1 MAVVAARAGGLRRL
15 ADVLGASVLVVLT
28 LPLLAVGAAAVL
40 LGSGRPVF
48 FGHLR
53 LGRGGRRFRCW
64 KLRTMRVDA
73 ERHLDREPGLKAK
86 YVANGFKLPTDGDPR
101 VTTVGRWL
109 RRSYLDELPQLFN
122 VLNGTMSLIGPRP
135 IVPDELV
142 HYGAAADELLHAR
155 PGMVGAWTSCGL
167 RRPDYPE
174 RAQLEL
180 DYIRNRSPRRD
191 LVILAR
197 TIPLVLRGQAE
208 S

>member
-1 MAVVAARAGGLRRL
+1 MAIVRARAGALRRL
-15 ADVLGASVLVVLT
+15 ADVVGACVLLLLT
-28 LPLLAVGAAAVL
+28 LPMLAVGTAAVL
-40 LGSGRPVF
+40 IGSGRPIF
-48 FGHLR
+48 FGHVR
-53 LGRGGRRFRCW
+53 LGREGRRFRCW
-64 KLRTMRVDA
+64 KLRTMGVDA
-73 ERHLDREPGLKAK
+73 ERHLEREPGLKAK
-86 YVANGFKLPTDGDPR
+86 YVANGFKLPVDGDPR
-101 VTTVGRWL
+101 ITTVGRWL

-122 VLNGTMSLIGPRP
+122 VLNGTMSLVGPRP

-142 HYGAAADELLHAR
+142 HYGPAADELLHAR

-180 DYIRNRSPRRD
+180 DYIRNRSPGRD

-197 TIPLVLRGQAE
+197 SIPVVLRGQVE